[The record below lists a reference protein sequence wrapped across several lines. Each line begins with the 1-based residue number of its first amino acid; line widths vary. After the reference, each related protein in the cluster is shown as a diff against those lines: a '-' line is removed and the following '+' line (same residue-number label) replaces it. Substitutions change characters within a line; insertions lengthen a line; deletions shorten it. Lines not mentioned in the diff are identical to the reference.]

1 MRILKFCLLFIFVS
15 AVFAQNSAD
24 RSYLS
29 IRNNDLVAL
38 RTLTKDRGL
47 NEKDAEGQTPLM
59 FAAAFGS
66 LDAMKLLIANGADPK
81 AVSEAGVTALHLAA
95 GDARKVRLLLEGGAD
110 VNKSS
115 LIGRTPLLVAAGT
128 YGSIETVK
136 LLLEKGADVNAQ
148 DVTGLAPV
156 VAAAGVNDASV
167 VKLLIEKGADINARA
182 TVGSAVTALMGAASN
197 GNADLTRFLLARKAD
212 VHVISPD
219 RSGNAKNGPVAFG
232 NVTALHLAIGK
243 GDVETIRQLLEAGAA
258 VNARDVRGLTPL
270 VLAVAT
276 DRPNI
281 EVVRLLLARGA
292 DPTMPSEIKE
302 SPIDWARKF
311 NNPTVLAAMKLEA
324 VPVTAPVSAQ
334 KVTDGLTPQRAVE
347 RSLPLLQRTAA
358 NMFTD
363 GGCVACHAQPIS
375 KMATDMAQ
383 TRGWR
388 IDDELRKSVATESA
402 RVIGNLNGNVAGM
415 LQGREG
421 AGAPDTQLYNAMMM
435 ITSAEPASRGTDALV
450 HFLAAKQ
457 RPEGYWQGIGAS
469 RAPIQ
474 DGSLSRTAMAIR
486 TLATY
491 GMPGRKA
498 EWTERIGRAAD
509 WLAKQN
515 PQSTEDRVMQL
526 LGLKWAG
533 VQASL
538 REKRTR
544 ELLEIQRQDGGWAQT
559 PYLASDAYATGQA
572 LYALHELGIP
582 SGDPAFGRGADFL
595 IRTQL
600 DDGSWY
606 VKSRA
611 MKIQPYFQSGFPYDH
626 DQWISAMGTGW
637 AVMAL
642 TLTGPAAPAA
652 SVQAR

>member
-1 MRILKFCLLFIFVS
+1 MRILKLCLLFIFVS
-15 AVFAQNSAD
+15 AVFAQNSVD

-38 RTLTKDRGL
+38 RTLTKDHGL

-66 LDAMKLLIANGADPK
+66 VDAMKLLIANGADPK
-81 AVSEAGVTALHLAA
+81 AVSDAGVTALHLAA

-115 LIGRTPLLVAAGT
+115 LIGRTPLLVASGT

-148 DVTGLAPV
+148 DANGLTPL
-156 VAAAGVNDASV
+156 VAAASVNDAAV
-167 VKLLIEKGADINARA
+167 VKLLVEKGADINARA

-212 VHVISPD
+212 VHAISPD
-219 RSGNAKNGPVAFG
+219 RSGNAKNGPVVFG

-243 GDVETIRQLLEAGAA
+243 GDVETVRLLLDAGAD

-270 VLAVAT
+270 VFAVAT

-292 DPTMPSEIKE
+292 DPAMPSEIKE
-302 SPIDWARKF
+302 TPIDWARKF
-311 NNPTVLAAMKLEA
+311 NNPTVLAAMKLES
-324 VPVTAPVSAQ
+324 VPVSAPVSPQ
-334 KVTDGLTPQRAVE
+334 KITNGLTPQRAVE
-347 RSLPLLQRTAA
+347 RSLPLLQRAAA
-358 NMFTD
+358 NVFTD

-375 KMATDMAQ
+375 KMATEMAQ
-383 TRGWR
+383 SRGWR

-421 AGAPDTQLYNAMMM
+421 AGTPDTQLYNVMMM
-435 ITSAEPASRGTDALV
+435 ITSAEPASRGTDAFV

-457 RPEGYWQGIGAS
+457 RREGDWQGIGAT

-474 DGSLSRTAMAIR
+474 DGSVSRTAMAIR

-533 VQASL
+533 AQASL

-544 ELLEIQRQDGGWAQT
+544 ELLEIQRPDGGWAQT

-572 LYALHELGIP
+572 LYALHEMGIP
-582 SGDPAFGRGADFL
+582 AVDSAFGRGADFL
-595 IRTQL
+595 IRTQRE
-600 DDGSWY
+600 DGSWY

-637 AVMAL
+637 ALMAL
-642 TLTGPAAPAA
+642 TLTGPAPPAT